1 MIWLRYMDDLAQNL
15 TRDLTQDLTQA
26 QTIAQ
31 TSHSL
36 LVGFQATIA
45 VPEAQRAIPTLEAW
59 RAVQSMVNDRLIPA
73 LNDCLEAIEA
83 QDVEAPLATQLRSLN
98 PEVTRLSKLL
108 QIDWQF
114 WQAARQADRIQQ
126 RQQQF
131 LTHLKQLEQLLEH
144 LMGQLVL

>member
-15 TRDLTQDLTQA
+15 TQA

-31 TSHSL
+31 TSHAL
-36 LVGFQATIA
+36 LVQFQATIA
-45 VPEAQRAIPTLEAW
+45 VPEAQRAAPTIEAW
-59 RAVQSMVNDRLIPA
+59 QGIQTTINDRLIPV
-73 LNDCLEAIEA
+73 LNQCLEAIEV
-83 QDVEAPLATQLRSLN
+83 QDLEGQLATQLRSLN

-114 WQAARQADRIQQ
+114 WQAARQADRVQQ

-131 LTHLKQLEQLLEH
+131 LTHLQQLEQLLEH
-144 LMGQLVL
+144 LMGQLR

>member
-1 MIWLRYMDDLAQNL
+1 MDKLAQNL
-15 TRDLTQDLTQA
+15 TWDLTQA
-26 QTIAQ
+26 QAIAQ

-36 LVGFQATIA
+36 LVQFQETIV
-45 VPEAQRAIPTLEAW
+45 VPEAQRAVPTLEAW
-59 RAVQSMVNDRLIPA
+59 QGIQSVVNDRLIPA
-73 LNDCLEAIEA
+73 LNQCLEAIEA
-83 QDVEAPLATQLRSLN
+83 QDVEAQLATQLRSLN

-144 LMGQLVL
+144 LMGQLIL